1 MRPVV
6 VFDLDGTL
14 LDTGPDLLRA
24 LNRTL
29 DGEGLPGL
37 GHADVAG
44 LFGHGARALIGEGFH
59 RSGRLL
65 DDARL
70 PELVER
76 FIAFYGAEI
85 AVETHPYPGLADAL
99 TRLSTRGFGLAVC
112 TNKREALS
120 HAVLEGT
127 GLAPRFAAVV
137 GGDSLPE
144 QKPHPR
150 PLLEAIGRAGGTPNA
165 AVMVGDSETDIATA
179 RAAGVPVIAVT
190 FGYGGRPA
198 SEFGADAV
206 ISHYDELDKAV
217 ETLLSCRRG

>member
-14 LDTGPDLLRA
+14 LDTAPDLLRA

-29 DGEGLPGL
+29 DGEGMTVVGR
-37 GHADVAG
+37 ADVAS
-44 LFGHGARALIGEGFH
+44 LFGHGARALIGEGF
-59 RSGRLL
+59 RRAGRPL
-65 DDARL
+65 DTGRL
-70 PELVER
+70 PELIER
-76 FIAFYGAEI
+76 FIAFYAAEI
-85 AVETHPYPGLADAL
+85 AVETCPYPGLAGAL
-99 TRLSTRGFGLAVC
+99 GRLSHRGFGLAVC

-120 HAVLEGT
+120 RAVLEGT
-127 GLAPRFAAVV
+127 GLSDLFAAVV

-150 PLLEAIGRAGGTPNA
+150 PLREAIARAGGAPDA

-179 RAAGVPVIAVT
+179 RAAGVPAIAVD

-198 SEFGADAV
+198 AELGADAV
-206 ISHYDELDKAV
+206 ISHYDELDRAV
-217 ETLLSCRRG
+217 DALLPR

>member
-14 LDTGPDLLRA
+14 LDTAPDLLRA
-24 LNRTL
+24 LNQVLRN
-29 DGEGLPGL
+29 EGLSAIQR
-37 GHADVAG
+37 ADVAG
-44 LFGHGARALIGEGFH
+44 LFGHGARALIGEGF
-59 RSGRLL
+59 RKGNRPL
-65 DDARL
+65 DAARL

-76 FIAFYGAEI
+76 FIAFYAAEI
-85 AVETHPYPGLADAL
+85 AVETRPYPGLIDAL
-99 TRLSTRGFGLAVC
+99 GRLSRRGFGMAVC

-120 HAVLEGT
+120 HAVIEGT
-127 GLAPRFAAVV
+127 GLKPFFATVV

-150 PLLEAIGRAGGTPNA
+150 PLLEAIARSGGTPEA
-165 AVMVGDSETDIATA
+165 AIMIGDSETDIATA
-179 RAAGVPVIAVT
+179 RAAGVPAIAVD

-206 ISHYDELDKAV
+206 ISHYDELNGVIDK
-217 ETLLSCRRG
+217 LLKS

>member
-29 DGEGLPGL
+29 DGEGLAGL

-44 LFGHGARALIGEGFH
+44 LFGHGARALIGEGFR
-59 RSGRLL
+59 RSGRVL

-70 PELVER
+70 PDLIDR

-85 AVETHPYPGLADAL
+85 AVETRPYPGLVEAL
-99 TRLSTRGFGLAVC
+99 ARLARRGIGLAVC

-127 GLAPRFAAVV
+127 GLAPLFAAVV

-150 PLLEAIGRAGGTPNA
+150 PLLEAIARAGGTPDA

-179 RAAGVPVIAVT
+179 RAAGLPVVAVT

-206 ISHYDELDKAV
+206 ISHYDELDAAI
-217 ETLLSCRRG
+217 EALLPR

>member
-29 DGEGLPGL
+29 DGEGLAAL
-37 GHADVAG
+37 QRADVAG
-44 LFGHGARALIGEGFH
+44 LFGHGARAMIGEGF
-59 RSGRLL
+59 RRAGRPL
-65 DDARL
+65 DVATL

-76 FIAFYGAEI
+76 FIGFYRAEI
-85 AVETHPYPGLADAL
+85 AVETCPYPGVTGAL
-99 TRLSTRGFGLAVC
+99 ERLSRRGFGMAVC
-112 TNKREALS
+112 TNKRETLAR
-120 HAVLEGT
+120 AVLEGT
-127 GLAPRFAAVV
+127 GLAHLFAAVI

-150 PLLEAIGRAGGTPNA
+150 PLLEAIARAGGTPDA

-179 RAAGVPVIAVT
+179 RAAGVPVVAVE

-198 SEFGADAV
+198 VEFGADVV
-206 ISHYDELDKAV
+206 ISHYDELDRAIDA
-217 ETLLSCRRG
+217 LLPA

>member
-29 DGEGLPGL
+29 AGEGLAAL
-37 GHADVAG
+37 QRADVAG
-44 LFGHGARALIGEGFH
+44 LFGHGARAMIGEGF
-59 RSGRLL
+59 RRAGRPLNV
-65 DDARL
+65 ATL

-76 FIAFYGAEI
+76 FIAFYRAEI
-85 AVETHPYPGLADAL
+85 AVETRPYPGVAAAL
-99 TRLSTRGFGLAVC
+99 DRLSGRGFGLAVC
-112 TNKREALS
+112 TNKREALG

-127 GLAPRFAAVV
+127 GLAHLFAAVI

-150 PLLEAIGRAGGTPNA
+150 PLLEAIAQAGGTPDA

-179 RAAGVPVIAVT
+179 RAAGVPVIAVE

-198 SEFGADAV
+198 IEFGADAV
-206 ISHYDELDKAV
+206 ISHYDDLDRAIDA
-217 ETLLSCRRG
+217 LLPA